1 VNDFLK
7 TKTSAY
13 LMPYGKLVFTE
24 MINLQLSFHFGA
36 FDLLKEKSIEE
47 FTNWWVRFIG
57 GDNY

>member
-47 FTNWWVRFIG
+47 FTN
-57 GDNY
+57 